1 MTSIIIAFYE
11 RLGHLRCCLDALA
24 FCSKDF
30 GEVVITDDG
39 STEETLRHLKK
50 MIGYESTKTAIQ

>member
-1 MTSIIIAFYE
+1 
-11 RLGHLRCCLDALA
+11 LDALA